1 MEKKNN
7 QKADGFFYKH
17 VVFKWN
23 FILFSVGYGKKR
35 GNFSGLLCGCFVS
48 TGNVC
53 NANLQSKKIKL
64 THSRKNEIRTSR
76 FSTTAIIKLTQ
87 NNSIHL
93 GLLHVTRH
101 LLNTRT
107 TELTLLLWPLAPP
120 TFVTAVKP
128 TNYSSCATHHR
139 DV

>member
-1 MEKKNN
+1 MKKKNN
-7 QKADGFFYKH
+7 QKADGYFICMLYLNGTVFIFYRL
-17 VVFKWN
+17 W
-23 FILFSVGYGKKR
+23 KKR

-64 THSRKNEIRTSR
+64 THSRKNEVRTSR
-76 FSTTAIIKLTQ
+76 ISTTAIIKLTQ